1 MLKTLEEVLRT
12 LKIHVKNARA
22 DVKNAV
28 DHVKNAV
35 DHVKNAVGQAKDG
48 GLSGKDA
55 GLDAINACSG
65 VRDGERRVR
74 DAEPWSE
81 DPMVEVQ
88 LASNSKSG
96 KVPSASIIVLNIGIL
111 KNGTVTSS
119 RASGQGRRPNHAR
132 ESQCSAMEGGLVPD
146 TCHPW

>member
-1 MLKTLEEVLRT
+1 MDQIKDAGLR
-12 LKIHVKNARA
+12 VM
-22 DVKNAV
+22 
-28 DHVKNAV
+28 
-35 DHVKNAVGQAKDG
+35 
-48 GLSGKDA
+48 DA

-111 KNGTVTSS
+111 KMEPL
-119 RASGQGRRPNHAR
+119 RALEPVARAEGQTTR
-132 ESQCSAMEGGLVPD
+132 ERANAAPWKEVWFRTPVILGNANLPPTYEGELVRY
-146 TCHPW
+146 